1 MACIR
6 DASAEERQ
14 GGKGGCVV
22 GVWDGGSVGWWE
34 CGMVGV
40 WDGGSVGWWECGMV
54 GWIDMI
60 REEG

>member
-40 WDGGSVGWWECGMV
+40 WDGGMDRYDKRGGVMEYQY
-54 GWIDMI
+54 
-60 REEG
+60 